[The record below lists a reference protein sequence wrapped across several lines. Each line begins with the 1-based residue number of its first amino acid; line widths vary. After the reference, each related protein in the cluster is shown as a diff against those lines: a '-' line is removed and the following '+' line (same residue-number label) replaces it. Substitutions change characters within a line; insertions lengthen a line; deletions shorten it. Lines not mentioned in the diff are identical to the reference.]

1 MKKISLFFAVTCLL
15 ALVSCSKE
23 TEIYNAEAAN
33 DAAVKANV
41 EKVFGITFD
50 PNHDWKTITSGEL
63 TIQADATVTDVMLVV
78 KVREIY
84 DEVSDDVTRE
94 GIRLLNQAK
103 TNGRTTIKMSYDAPK
118 DNLGL
123 YVVFVTN
130 KGNIMQKVESNTV
143 SIAAAQARATR
154 ALSTG
159 YILPQGDFKIAA
171 AIKSYANE
179 RGWVPG
185 EMLYELSEEDYEKL
199 KMNSPQYSETF
210 KDHFQTFVLDY
221 LQNKVYNLDLIMGT
235 DNYKANAYPVTTG
248 EEPIIVTPIYKCD
261 NADKYGNEVYNSDLY
276 YYYYEGTA
284 MDNMDDAQKAAF
296 LKALPKYKAI
306 PFNKCF
312 GDTMADDDVLGKRGS
327 FALLYFENA
336 EVGAVGSFK
345 FPEGYKIGFMVRAK
359 TEYEA
364 PKKQG
369 EVYGDGLLNDPINT
383 HKDYNFKT
391 SKLKATDP
399 RATWLDIDQKLLMSW
414 ESGTDADFNDIVL
427 EVEGGIDGPMPP
439 HLYPQTFTYC
449 FEDTDQ
455 GDYDMNDVVIKA
467 VRTNETTVEYSIM
480 ACGAYDALYIKNLQY
495 NSISDT
501 PDLANTEVH
510 ALFGFDDTK
519 HFINTTGVDFEPV
532 TFTRTVNK
540 EFKLAEETET
550 TQPYI
555 YNQSTDKV
563 IKLSKKGEDPHGIMV
578 AWDFCYPR
586 ERVCVKDA
594 FPLFNNWGTNLIT
607 DTWWYMFPI
616 EEKVI
621 VRYKE

>member
-23 TEIYNAEAAN
+23 TEIYNA
-33 DAAVKANV
+33 DAVKDASIKANV

-50 PNHDWKTITSGEL
+50 PNHDWKTVTSGEL
-63 TIQADATVTDVMLVV
+63 TIQADPTVTDVMLVV
-78 KVREIY
+78 KVRENY
-84 DEVSDDVTRE
+84 DEVSDDVTSE

-103 TNGRTTIKMSYDAPK
+103 TNGRTTFTMSYDVPK

-130 KGNIMQKVESNTV
+130 KGNIMQKVEGNTV
-143 SIAAAQARATR
+143 SMAAAQARATR
-154 ALSTG
+154 ALNTG
-159 YILPQGDFKIAA
+159 YILPQGEFKIAA
-171 AIKSYANE
+171 AITSYAND

-185 EMLYELSEEDYEKL
+185 EMIYELSEDDYKKL

-221 LQNKVYNLDLIMGT
+221 LKNKKKNLPLIMRT
-235 DNYKANAYPVTTG
+235 DNYMTNAYPVTTG
-248 EEPIIVTPIYKCD
+248 DEPIIVTPIYKCD
-261 NADKYGNEVYNSDLY
+261 NAEDYGNEVYNSDLY

-284 MDNMDDAQKAAF
+284 MDNMDDEQKTAF

-306 PFNKCF
+306 PFNMCF
-312 GDTMADDDVLGKRGS
+312 KDVKTNDDGVLGKRGS

-336 EVGAVGSFK
+336 EVGAVGTFK

-359 TEYEA
+359 TTESNNR
-364 PKKQG
+364 KQG
-369 EVYGDGLLNDPINT
+369 EVYGDGLLNNPINI
-383 HKDYNFKT
+383 HKDYNF
-391 SKLKATDP
+391 SSSGLGATDP

-449 FEDTDQ
+449 FEDTEE

-467 VRTNETTVEYSIM
+467 VRTDETTVEYSIM
-480 ACGAYDALYIKNLQY
+480 ACGAYDALYIKNLQ
-495 NSISDT
+495 NDDNIDLGEIEVHELFDFSDT
-501 PDLANTEVH
+501 N
-510 ALFGFDDTK
+510 
-519 HFINTTGVDFEPV
+519 HFINTTGIDHEPI
-532 TFTRTVNK
+532 TFTRTVS
-540 EFKLAEETET
+540 EDFKLATEPES

-555 YNQSTDKV
+555 YNQSKDLTV
-563 IKLSKKGEDPHGIMV
+563 KLSKKGEDPHGIMV

-594 FPLFNNWGTNLIT
+594 FPRFNEWGESAVTS
-607 DTWWYMFPI
+607 TWWYMFPLA
-616 EEKVI
+616 EKVI
-621 VRYKE
+621 VRY